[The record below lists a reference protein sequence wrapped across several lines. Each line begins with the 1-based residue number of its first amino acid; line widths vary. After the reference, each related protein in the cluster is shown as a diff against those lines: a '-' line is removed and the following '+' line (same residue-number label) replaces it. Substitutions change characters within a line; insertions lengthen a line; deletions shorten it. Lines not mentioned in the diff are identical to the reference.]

1 MNCIFVNSGLPGQL
15 FGYFPEFFRCQPEL
29 FPVKIHVVFALN
41 WDQMDVRMRYFHAQY
56 DYGYPCARYFA
67 LDSGRHLLGEY
78 HHAGQ
83 RPVVEVENIVHFLF
97 RNHERV
103 SFRKRIDVEECIV
116 VFILCDFVGR
126 NFPCD
131 DA

>member
-41 WDQMDVRMRYFHAQY
+41 RDQMDVRMRYFHAQY

-67 LDSGRHLLGEY
+67 LDSGRHLL
-78 HHAGQ
+78 ANTIMPASV
-83 RPVVEVENIVHFLF
+83 RSSRSKI
-97 RNHERV
+97 
-103 SFRKRIDVEECIV
+103 
-116 VFILCDFVGR
+116 
-126 NFPCD
+126 
-131 DA
+131 